1 MSAFPNLSEDVLRAH
16 PSNPETLPNGK
27 NDDNHPEHAEYA
39 EQTQVNGAPYTNGER
54 KDAPWV
60 LHDTP
65 IENQRPIKVIV
76 IGAGYSGVYCAIRIP
91 ERLRNCELVVYEKNS
106 GVGGTW

>member
-1 MSAFPNLSEDVLRAH
+1 MSAFPNLTEIVPRSEEG
-16 PSNPETLPNGK
+16 NPAALPDGK
-27 NDDNHPEHAEYA
+27 HGANHPQNVEPAGPA
-39 EQTQVNGAPYTNGER
+39 QANGGPPTNGER
-54 KDAPWV
+54 QEAPWL

-91 ERLRNCELVVYEKNS
+91 ERIRNCELVVYEKNE
-106 GVGGTW
+106 GIGGTW